1 MNEYEQ
7 LKARADA
14 LAKEVERARCQERQ
28 GVLDDVREKV
38 GRYGLQVVE
47 IYGEAQVR
55 ALQCLGNRRKIAPKY
70 RDPESGA
77 TWTGRGLE
85 PRWIRGRNR
94 REFLIEVSQDAAAK
108 PMDSHALA

>member
-7 LKARADA
+7 LKARAEA
-14 LAKEVERARCQERQ
+14 LALEVERVRQQERQ
-28 GVLDDVREKV
+28 NVVDDVREKV
-38 GRYGLQVVE
+38 ERYDLHVAE
-47 IYGEAQVR
+47 IYGRERLR
-55 ALQCLGNRRKIAPKY
+55 ALQLQLNPRKIAPKY

-94 REFLIEVSQDAAAK
+94 SDFLIGPCQDLAA
-108 PMDSHALA
+108 